1 MIGSLR
7 GLLLSR
13 DPPHLLVEVAGIGYE
28 VEVPASTWA
37 SLPAPGSEV
46 QLRTHLVVREDQH
59 LLYGFA
65 SEAERALFR
74 DLIKVSG
81 IGARIALAI
90 LSSLSVEDFMRCVQ
104 ARDTATLTR
113 VPGIGRKTAER
124 LFLDLHDRIETLA
137 AGMATAMLPP
147 ATAEAEA
154 MGALQALGYRPAE
167 ARRLIDQAQQAGA
180 DTTADILRAALRAAM
195 PGGRG

>member
-7 GLLLSR
+7 GVLLSR
-13 DPPHLLVEVAGIGYE
+13 DPPHLLVEVGGVGYE

-37 SLPAPGSEV
+37 GLPAPGAEV
-46 QLRTHLVVREDQH
+46 RLHTHLVVREDQH

-74 DLIKVSG
+74 ELIKVSG

-90 LSSLSVEDFMRCVQ
+90 LSSLSVEEFMRCVQ
-104 ARDTATLTR
+104 ARDMATLTR

-124 LFLDLHDRIETLA
+124 LLLDLRDRADAMAA
-137 AGMATAMLPP
+137 AGVAAAP
-147 ATAEAEA
+147 ASAEAEA

-167 ARRLIDQAQQAGA
+167 ARRLVDQAQQAGA
-180 DTTADILRAALRAAM
+180 GTTADILRAALRAAV
-195 PGGRG
+195 PGTRG